1 MKKIYLSIII
11 CVTVLGISFLKNAN
25 EETHQLTKETKISAN
40 EYGESSK
47 SVNFGKNQNTDTS
60 NNRLQKGNYQENKIN
75 EKKPEEST
83 VHQNLLKSFQK
94 IIKDDIYEIRE
105 SEIISKNTATKLE
118 TRISL
123 VETSFKYPNLI
134 V

>member
-1 MKKIYLSIII
+1 MKNLSNYKVIGKK
-11 CVTVLGISFLKNAN
+11 VLFRADLNVPVLNGVI
-25 EETHQLTKETKISAN
+25 TD
-40 EYGESSK
+40 SSRILAIK
-47 SVNFGKNQNTDTS
+47 SSIQTLIKD
-60 NNRLQKGNYQENKIN
+60 KNKIT

-134 V
+134 CNLVWVIRFSLF